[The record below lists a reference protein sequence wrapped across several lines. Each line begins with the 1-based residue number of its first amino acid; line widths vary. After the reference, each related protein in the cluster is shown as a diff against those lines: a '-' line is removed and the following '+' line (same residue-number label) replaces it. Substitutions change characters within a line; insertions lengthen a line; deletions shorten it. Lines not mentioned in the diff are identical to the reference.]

1 MDEQHRGDASDA
13 RSRARELFQRTAP
26 ALRDVNRRIDQHEL
40 LRDRR
45 DAIVDKAS
53 ELVQKADEALGRI
66 TAIEGTIV
74 ERTPSPAPEPAPA
87 PQPRPAPQRATEA
100 RHPHW
105 TRERFARMASAAA
118 TEAVRPHRPLLSPR
132 WRARLGLGAL
142 ATLGG
147 FLLLRR
153 RRR

>member
-1 MDEQHRGDASDA
+1 MDEQHRADASDA
-13 RSRARELFQRTAP
+13 RRRARELFQRTAP

-40 LRDRR
+40 LRDGR

-66 TAIEGTIV
+66 TAIEGTVV

-87 PQPRPAPQRATEA
+87 PQPASQRSAEA

-118 TEAVRPHRPLLSPR
+118 AEAVRPHRPLLTR
-132 WRARLGLGAL
+132 HVKIRLAAL
-142 ATLGG
+142 AGAVATTV
-147 FLLLRR
+147 LLRR